1 MWRLSIAEVDEDG
14 PFSLF
19 EGMARILTVIE
30 GKGMVLESEDG
41 ILDAAYC
48 KPTVFS
54 GEAKI
59 NSYLNNGPIR
69 DFNVIYDPVQICA
82 EVKLVTKAFN
92 TRPKQNLDCIYA
104 LYCIAGS
111 LTVDT
116 AEIDKGSL
124 ALCQSF
130 PGQVQYSKNSV
141 ALLVSLATL
150 SGR

>member
-41 ILDAAYC
+41 VLDAAYC

-54 GEAKI
+54 GETKI

-69 DFNVIYDPVQICA
+69 DFNVIYDPLQICA
-82 EVKLVTKAFN
+82 EVKLVTKAFDIL
-92 TRPKQNLDCIYA
+92 PKQNLDCIYA

-111 LTVDT
+111 LTIDN
-116 AEIDKGSL
+116 AGIDKGSI
-124 ALCQSF
+124 ALGRAL
-130 PGQVQYSKNSV
+130 PEQVQYSQNST
-141 ALLVSLATL
+141 ALLVSLVTR

>member
-54 GEAKI
+54 GETKI

-69 DFNVIYDPVQICA
+69 DFNVIYDPLQICA
-82 EVKLVTKAFN
+82 EVKLVTKAFDIL
-92 TRPKQNLDCIYA
+92 PKQNLDCIYA

-111 LTVDT
+111 LTIDN
-116 AEIDKGSL
+116 AEIDKGSI
-124 ALCQSF
+124 ALGRAL
-130 PGQVQYSKNSV
+130 PEQVQYSQNST
-141 ALLVSLATL
+141 ALLVSLVTR

>member
-19 EGMARILTVIE
+19 EGMARILTVID

-41 ILDAAYC
+41 VLDAAYC

-54 GEAKI
+54 GETKI

-82 EVKLVTKAFN
+82 EVKVVTKVFDIGS
-92 TRPKQNLDCIYA
+92 KQNLDCIYA
-104 LYCIAGS
+104 LYCLAGT
-111 LTVDT
+111 LTVNN
-116 AEIDKGSL
+116 AKINKGSL
-124 ALCQSF
+124 ALGRALPEQL
-130 PGQVQYSKNSV
+130 QYSQNAV
-141 ALLVSLATL
+141 ALLVSLVTL
-150 SGR
+150 SER